1 MIQEMWELY
10 DVTLQITVS
19 FKFYVMNCVDFVVDF
34 CLHITSHVSQAFASC
49 THNTSYSLLNI
60 VHINCVCLWFD
71 QPRLKKYLEFYAKL
85 FCQLHTQYKLLFAKL
100 CTHNCVCLWSD
111 QPRLKNTLSF
121 MQNCFVALK
130 MGEIV

>member
-1 MIQEMWELY
+1 
-10 DVTLQITVS
+10 
-19 FKFYVMNCVDFVVDF
+19 MNCVDFVVDF

-60 VHINCVCLWFD
+60 VHINCVCLW
-71 QPRLKKYLEFYAKL
+71 
-85 FCQLHTQYKLLFAKL
+85 
-100 CTHNCVCLWSD
+100 SD

-130 MGEIV
+130 RGRLFRGCLICVFKKSFLVFKQYFTHFHTLFHPHVFPQMFSNNNFQFLNTCTKRTLKI